1 MRVVIAYLDPGTGSL
16 VVQAVLGGV
25 AGAVVFFKVMGRRVL
40 RRGRPAEP
48 ARSGRRRC
56 GGLRAE
62 GRRRRRLISPVP

>member
-40 RRGRPAEP
+40 RRGRSLEP
-48 ARSGRRRC
+48 APGP
-56 GGLRAE
+56 GGDVAVASE
-62 GRRRRRLISPVP
+62 PKADDGAD

>member
-25 AGAVVFFKVMGRRVL
+25 AGAVVFFKVMGRRVM

-48 ARSGRRRC
+48 AGPGADVAVASEPKADDG
-56 GGLRAE
+56 AD
-62 GRRRRRLISPVP
+62 

>member
-40 RRGRPAEP
+40 RRGRPSEP
-48 ARSGRRRC
+48 TGSG
-56 GGLRAE
+56 GDVAVASEPKADDGAD
-62 GRRRRRLISPVP
+62 